1 MNIHSSITHNS
12 QKTETQMSINWWI
25 GELNVMYPCSW
36 ILFGNRR
43 ERNFHPHCIKDD
55 TWKHSKW
62 KWSHVVWLFCMIPL
76 KWNVPSRQVYGDWK
90 WMNGCRE
97 LGEDEE
103 SLLTSTGFLS
113 GEMKV
118 FQNWLWWWLHNFE
131 YTKHHWTEYFK
142 WDELYSMQNY
152 V

>member
-1 MNIHSSITHNS
+1 
-12 QKTETQMSINWWI
+12 MSINWWI

-43 ERNFHPHCIKDD
+43 ERNFHPHCIIDD

-90 WMNGCRE
+90 WMSGCKE

-118 FQNWLWWWLHNFE
+118 FQNWLWWWLQNFE

-142 WDELYSMQNY
+142 WDEFYSMQNY
-152 V
+152 VWIKLLFYKKEDWREF